1 MNQATTS
8 RDVGGAKGFA
18 IPMPTTANGFT
29 RTQLEEIRKARERN
43 VRDGVRFVGDY
54 R

>member
-1 MNQATTS
+1 MNHPITKEKTS
-8 RDVGGAKGFA
+8 GAKGFA

-29 RTQLEEIRKARERN
+29 PAQLAEIRKARERN
-43 VRDGVRFVGDY
+43 VREGLRFVGDY

>member
-1 MNQATTS
+1 MTNN
-8 RDVGGAKGFA
+8 AKGFS

-29 RTQLEEIRKARERN
+29 PAQIEAIRKLREQN
-43 VRDGVRFVGDY
+43 TRDGLRFVGDY

>member
-1 MNQATTS
+1 MANQKET
-8 RDVGGAKGFA
+8 GAKGFS

-29 RTQLEEIRKARERN
+29 RAQLAEIRKARQRN
-43 VRDGVRFVGDY
+43 VRDGLRFVGDY

>member
-1 MNQATTS
+1 MSNSSASS
-8 RDVGGAKGFA
+8 RS

-29 RTQLEEIRKARERN
+29 PAQLAEIRKARERN
-43 VRDGVRFVGDY
+43 VRDGLRFVGDY

>member
-1 MNQATTS
+1 MNLEATKGNAPS
-8 RDVGGAKGFA
+8 AKGFA

-29 RTQLEEIRKARERN
+29 PAQLAEIRKTRERN
-43 VRDGVRFVGDY
+43 VRDGLRFVGDY